1 MEISGKEIKSNE
13 DKLELYSDLYPFSLP
28 LRISNF
34 ENETEYNKF
43 VKNCEKL
50 VRGSLEY
57 KLWRNYIIDVL
68 GINEC
73 ALTKEVMSQATVEI
87 HHQIPSLFILV
98 KSLVNKKLDS
108 NESFSTF
115 DIALESIE
123 LHFKNKIGYIPLV
136 SSLHEKFHNGFLK
149 LPFEL
154 IKGDYNYFLNEL
166 SKYLDSEDLDVLQ
179 ERLAVSMKDY
189 NYEGWSKDDYPGL
202 KINAAN

>member
-1 MEISGKEIKSNE
+1 MEISKTEIKSKE
-13 DKLELYSDLYPFSLP
+13 DALELYSDSYPFRLP
-28 LRISNF
+28 LRISTF

-43 VKNCEKL
+43 IKNCEKL

-73 ALTKEVMSQATVEI
+73 ALTKEVMHEATVEI
-87 HHQIPSLFILV
+87 HHQVPSLFILI
-98 KSLVNKKLDS
+98 KALVNKKLDKT
-108 NESFSTF
+108 ESFSTF
-115 DIALESIE
+115 DIAIEAIE
-123 LHFKNKIGYIPLV
+123 LHFKNKVGYIPLL

-166 SKYLDSEDLDVLQ
+166 SKYLDSEDLDALQ
-179 ERLAVSMKDY
+179 ERLAVSLKDY
-189 NYEGWSKDDYPGL
+189 KYEGWSKDEYPGL